1 MFPDPTGR
9 HCHAPRKISAGNF
22 KHDEERGGAV
32 SDMDDFNG
40 KVIEEFRANSG
51 KVGGPFEGAPVLLL
65 HHNGAKTGTER
76 VNPLMYQQVGGD
88 YAIFASFGG
97 QPRDPQWFRNLVAHP
112 EVTIEVGAST
122 VKARARVA
130 EGNER
135 DSIWEIQ
142 KERYPQFAEY
152 EKTATPR
159 VIPVVVLAP
168 EA

>member
-1 MFPDPTGR
+1 V
-9 HCHAPRKISAGNF
+9 A
-22 KHDEERGGAV
+22 
-32 SDMDDFNG
+32 DMDDFNG

-76 VNPLMYQQVGGD
+76 VNPLMYQQVDGG
-88 YAIFASFGG
+88 YAVFASAGG
-97 QPRDPQWFRNLVAHP
+97 APRDPQWFRNLVAHP
-112 EVTIEVGAST
+112 DVTLEVGAST
-122 VKARARVA
+122 VKVQARVA

-135 DSIWEIQ
+135 ASIWETQ

-152 EKTATPR
+152 EKNTAPR
-159 VIPVVVLAP
+159 VIPVVVLDP